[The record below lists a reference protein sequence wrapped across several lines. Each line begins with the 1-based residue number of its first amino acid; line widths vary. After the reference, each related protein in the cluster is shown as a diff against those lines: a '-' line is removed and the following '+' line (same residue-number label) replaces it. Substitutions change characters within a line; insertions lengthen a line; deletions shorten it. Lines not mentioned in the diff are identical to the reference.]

1 LVDWTVV
8 PGSTKVLIQEHA
20 LGEIPFTTIAQR
32 WC

>member
-1 LVDWTVV
+1 LVDW
-8 PGSTKVLIQEHA
+8 KVLIQEHA